1 MPTDQGSL
9 LSIGASSWVLALTHY
24 QTGLHCLHLAP
35 SSQLVHLH
43 LLESGKHL
51 VDAAAHRWHSTPS
64 SICRGAS
71 PEHSHCSSSLGPSNW
86 TTRPT
91 PTPTATTTVR
101 VTLRRGQLQ
110 SRRALVMS
118 PDGDDSFGRLPIR
131 AEWLHCLEILDALGT
146 YWKPPASL
154 DVATIKH

>member
-24 QTGLHCLHLAP
+24 QTVSIASIWHRVPSWFIFTFSRAGNTLSMLLLIGDIVLHPAFVEAHRLSTVIA
-35 SSQLVHLH
+35 QVHL
-43 LLESGKHL
+43 
-51 VDAAAHRWHSTPS
+51 DR
-64 SICRGAS
+64 R
-71 PEHSHCSSSLGPSNW
+71 

-110 SRRALVMS
+110 SRRALVMN